1 MRRLPAAALLDVVTA
16 PRQRR
21 ALVTQLRD
29 PLNVLQ
35 TLLKLLPQQPDVL
48 ALVVHRK
55 NTQISSQQSTAHAQ
69 VECKGVT

>member
-35 TLLKLLPQQPDVL
+35 TLLELLSQQPDVL
-48 ALVVHRK
+48 ALVVHGK
-55 NTQISSQQSTAHAQ
+55 EKKQHISS
-69 VECKGVT
+69 E